1 MRYDNIKRVW
11 LYISTA
17 SKNSLKAVEVIKRSG
32 VSVTVVR
39 LDTPTIRRQFM
50 MHPTHPVKVVPSIGV
65 LYNDDTF
72 QIFSSLSKI
81 VMWLDEFTS
90 SSSGGSSTTSTS
102 STTTSIGGGGEETE
116 IIEEDISLQSVP
128 LDDIEIIDAPQ
139 SPPEIPPPPPTD
151 KLTFSHTPQQA
162 NMMSTMQK
170 AQQLASFAQKLTP
183 GLSKD

>member
-90 SSSGGSSTTSTS
+90 SGGGGTS
-102 STTTSIGGGGEETE
+102 STSLGGGGEETE

-128 LDDIEIIDAPQ
+128 LDDIEIIDTPQ
-139 SPPEIPPPPPTD
+139 HSTLPPLPEIPPPPPTD

-183 GLSKD
+183 GLSKE